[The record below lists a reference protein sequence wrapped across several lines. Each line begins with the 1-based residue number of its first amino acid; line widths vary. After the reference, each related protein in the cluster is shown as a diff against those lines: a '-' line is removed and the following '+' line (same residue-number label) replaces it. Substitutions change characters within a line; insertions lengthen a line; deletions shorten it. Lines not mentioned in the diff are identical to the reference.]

1 MKDEL
6 EKIIINNR
14 KSLLNEEPLEGHFDR
29 FERRLQK
36 SATPTRRIN
45 YQSILKIAAVLVF
58 AVLLVN
64 QARIYLMPE
73 KQTTFSLGSISEEY
87 REVEFYYTSSIQM
100 SMEQWEKL
108 RAQGLISEAE
118 QTMMAEQQE
127 EFDQL
132 YQKLLNDLNANPEDE
147 RVINAMLEYYQ
158 TRVNIMNLVINKLKE
173 VKANKNK
180 SHETNI

>member
-14 KSLLNEEPLEGHFDR
+14 KSLLNEEPLEGHFER

-36 SATPTRRIN
+36 NEKQVRRMN
-45 YQSILKIAAVLVF
+45 YSFFLKIAAAVVF

-64 QARIYLMPE
+64 QARIYLLPE
-73 KQTTFSLGSISEEY
+73 KQQTISLGSISEEY

-100 SMEQWEKL
+100 SMDQWEKMKN
-108 RAQGLISEAE
+108 QGLISETE
-118 QTMMAEQQE
+118 QTMMAQQQE
-127 EFDQL
+127 EFDQM
-132 YQKLLNDLNANPEDE
+132 YQKLLQDLNANPDDE

-158 TRVNIMNLVINKLKE
+158 TRINIMNLVINKLKE
-173 VKANKNK
+173 VKAHQNK